1 MSTAPPAITNN
12 CLVSGTKRKENS
24 PGLSDNSP
32 ANTHPFTGERPVD
45 NDPRPASKKVMVT
58 SAKED
63 DSNMTITNNN
73 GPFVADKINVKPT
86 IDLTS
91 DHAATWERIRAE
103 ILRRSP
109 PHLASEPLGMV
120 LVTTLEVQL
129 EVRRR
134 WTPSLSLFVP
144 SVKAKLKS
152 ISRIL
157 LSTQLLPNSKSSL
170 RWCVVLTHILTGQTS
185 TPSTSPQP
193 MPFFFLH
200 AKVDIEGSSTGSK
213 VGNKLTSGTSCQ
225 LTRRSLEPCKD
236 TVPENDLNGGSVP
249 PYVCDKIKHN
259 REKINDVPTY
269 NGDIT
274 YYLSEIPTGEIAFR
288 LWRNPGTYHILGR
301 VCGLAVRLE
310 PLPACTIC
318 GAEDHDGARCSY
330 KDLLDK
336 GPQPAIVIDNKVM
349 ELSPTSIP
357 KKKKKAVRIE
367 PEAPV
372 TTHVYHPV
380 AFRVAVMAVRQVLP
394 IVESQVADLP
404 AEEKRP
410 YNDLIDDKEL
420 TSFDISDSSDS
431 PTPKIDCYALLKSM
445 SKK

>member
-109 PHLASEPLGMV
+109 PHLRFRATWDGFGNNPRGSVGSQKEMDTIIV
-120 LVTTLEVQL
+120 LVRALG
-129 EVRRR
+129 
-134 WTPSLSLFVP
+134 
-144 SVKAKLKS
+144 K
-152 ISRIL
+152 
-157 LSTQLLPNSKSSL
+157 
-170 RWCVVLTHILTGQTS
+170 GQTEIDKPDTS
-185 TPSTSPQP
+185 LYSALAELKIKPKMVTPSTSPQP

-225 LTRRSLEPCKD
+225 LTRRSLEPWWVSIFGFVL
-236 TVPENDLNGGSVP
+236 TFSPVVPS
-249 PYVCDKIKHN
+249 I
-259 REKINDVPTY
+259 
-269 NGDIT
+269 
-274 YYLSEIPTGEIAFR
+274 IAFQ

-301 VCGLAVRLE
+301 VCGSAVRLE

-336 GPQPAIVIDNKVM
+336 GPQPEIVIDNKVM

-394 IVESQVADLP
+394 IVESRVADLP

>member
-109 PHLASEPLGMV
+109 PHLRFRATWDGFGNNPRGSVGSQKEMDTIIV
-120 LVTTLEVQL
+120 LVRALG
-129 EVRRR
+129 
-134 WTPSLSLFVP
+134 
-144 SVKAKLKS
+144 K
-152 ISRIL
+152 
-157 LSTQLLPNSKSSL
+157 
-170 RWCVVLTHILTGQTS
+170 GQTEIDKPDTS
-185 TPSTSPQP
+185 LYSALAELKIKPKMVTPSTSPQP

-225 LTRRSLEPCKD
+225 LTRRSLEPWWVSIFGFVL
-236 TVPENDLNGGSVP
+236 TFSPVVPS
-249 PYVCDKIKHN
+249 I
-259 REKINDVPTY
+259 
-269 NGDIT
+269 
-274 YYLSEIPTGEIAFR
+274 IAFR

-394 IVESQVADLP
+394 IVESRVADLP

>member
-1 MSTAPPAITNN
+1 MAVQCNELFGHI
-12 CLVSGTKRKENS
+12 GG
-24 PGLSDNSP
+24 PG
-32 ANTHPFTGERPVD
+32 
-45 NDPRPASKKVMVT
+45 AS
-58 SAKED
+58 S
-63 DSNMTITNNN
+63 
-73 GPFVADKINVKPT
+73 
-86 IDLTS
+86 
-91 DHAATWERIRAE
+91 
-103 ILRRSP
+103 
-109 PHLASEPLGMV
+109 
-120 LVTTLEVQL
+120 
-129 EVRRR
+129 
-134 WTPSLSLFVP
+134 
-144 SVKAKLKS
+144 
-152 ISRIL
+152 
-157 LSTQLLPNSKSSL
+157 
-170 RWCVVLTHILTGQTS
+170 
-185 TPSTSPQP
+185 
-193 MPFFFLH
+193 
-200 AKVDIEGSSTGSK
+200 
-213 VGNKLTSGTSCQ
+213 
-225 LTRRSLEPCKD
+225 
-236 TVPENDLNGGSVP
+236 GGSVP
-249 PYVCDKIKHN
+249 DLSLFWLKWRIKHN

-394 IVESQVADLP
+394 IVESRVADLP